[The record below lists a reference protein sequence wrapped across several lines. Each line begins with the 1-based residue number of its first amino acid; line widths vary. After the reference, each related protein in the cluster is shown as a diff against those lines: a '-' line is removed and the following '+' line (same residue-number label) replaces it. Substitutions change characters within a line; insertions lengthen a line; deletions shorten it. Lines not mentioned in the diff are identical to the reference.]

1 MLSITVN
8 EKIFKKWSDRR
19 FWAIL
24 LNVQFVCHRSW
35 VCPRLCHGFKKGRIN
50 KCNNSTK
57 IYEYVIIII
66 ITQSVVT
73 YSCCSYFM
81 VTVTSSVLSLAV
93 NSPLPSHN
101 ECTGGGSATLTAWL
115 LWCCCTGPQT
125 QHVVLPC
132 FTQFYLCTLFHIC
145 TNQSFLFF
153 HCN

>member
-93 NSPLPSHN
+93 NAPLPSHN
-101 ECTGGGSATLTAWL
+101 ECTGGGSATL
-115 LWCCCTGPQT
+115 WCCCTNTEVVSRSTNPT
-125 QHVVLPC
+125 RCVAVFYSVLSMHTVPYLHKSVVLIFP
-132 FTQFYLCTLFHIC
+132 L
-145 TNQSFLFF
+145 
-153 HCN
+153 